1 MIYLIAL
8 AAFAATYLGGLFA
21 LKLKDR
27 LHLVL
32 GFSAGALLGVAFFDL
47 LPEALSLGSSVSTT
61 MMLVALGFAIYLLLD
76 RAIVLHMHHEDDH
89 AHAHRGS
96 IGAGTLAL
104 HSFLDGLAIGIA
116 FHVSSAV
123 GLVVT
128 AAVLVHDFSDGINTV
143 NMVLK
148 GGGARSQALKWLFI
162 DAVAPVVGIFAASW
176 ISLSSSQLALLLA
189 LFAGFFLYI
198 GASDLLPESHHA
210 HPVWWTTF
218 ATLLGMMV
226 LYGAVAFAGI

>member
-47 LPEALSLGSSVSTT
+47 LPEALSLGSSVHTI

-96 IGAGTLAL
+96 IGGRRRRTLPTLPWRPGPHLSAG
-104 HSFLDGLAIGIA
+104 
-116 FHVSSAV
+116 
-123 GLVVT
+123 
-128 AAVLVHDFSDGINTV
+128 
-143 NMVLK
+143 
-148 GGGARSQALKWLFI
+148 
-162 DAVAPVVGIFAASW
+162 
-176 ISLSSSQLALLLA
+176 
-189 LFAGFFLYI
+189 
-198 GASDLLPESHHA
+198 
-210 HPVWWTTF
+210 
-218 ATLLGMMV
+218 
-226 LYGAVAFAGI
+226 